1 MDAKRRVDVEKKA
14 VMALL
19 VVFVLTLAGSL
30 RHLGLFG
37 RGNLP
42 APVQVKITMP
52 APVTSPSKMLE
63 TYHERMIGADQLRGA
78 SEPGAGRAAEP
89 SIPPRYTASSGR
101 DPMIS
106 LLPEVKAV
114 DRRAAGPW
122 TNATAAT
129 PGPTQPPAL
138 RLQGVLLGGLVPQA
152 IINNKVYRVGE
163 SINGARITAIE
174 RHSVQV
180 EFNGVTTR
188 YTISGGSG
196 R

>member
-42 APVQVKITMP
+42 APVQVKIKMP
-52 APVTSPSKMLE
+52 APVTSASNFLE

-89 SIPPRYTASSGR
+89 SIPSRYTASSGR

-114 DRRAAGPW
+114 DRRAGGPW
-122 TNATAAT
+122 TSAAAST
-129 PGPTQPPAL
+129 PELTPPAL
-138 RLQGVLLGGLVPQA
+138 RLQGVLLGGPVPQA
-152 IINNKVYRVGE
+152 IINNKVYRIGE

-188 YTISGGSG
+188 YTVSGGTG